1 MINVIFDMD
10 GTLIDSA
17 NAIVCAVNEIRT
29 DLNLEPLKRE
39 FILDT
44 INTPGQ
50 NYAKIFYGVDTYS
63 HTSFKEGYEKY
74 FIKHYDQSV
83 VLFDG
88 VLEVLEFCKKNDCY
102 LAIATNA
109 PQESL
114 VPILKKQNI
123 LSYFDKILGVSYGME
138 AKPDPMMLRLIA
150 DEAKYEKSIFIG
162 DSLKDRLCAK
172 NAKMDYIHI
181 SWQKETKDLD
191 EVNDKTTLIEKIQ
204 THMKG

>member
-17 NAIVCAVNEIRT
+17 KAIVCAVNEIRA
-29 DLNLEPLKRE
+29 DLNLEPLKRD

-88 VLEVLEFCKKNDCY
+88 VVEVLDFCKKNGCY

-123 LSYFDKILGVSYGME
+123 LSYFDKILGVSYGIE

-150 DEAKYEKSIFIG
+150 DEAKYNKSLFIG

-172 NAKMDYIHI
+172 NANVDYIHI
-181 SWQKETKDLD
+181 AWHKEVKEPD
-191 EVNDKTTLIEKIQ
+191 EANDKNTLIEKIQ

>member
-29 DLNLEPLKRE
+29 DLNLNPLDRN
-39 FILDT
+39 FILQT
-44 INTPGQ
+44 INTPNQ
-50 NYAKIFYGVDTYS
+50 NYAKILYGLDKYS

-74 FIKHYDQSV
+74 FLKHYDKSV

-88 VLEVLEFCKKNDCY
+88 VLEVLDFCKKNDCY

-114 VPILKKQNI
+114 VPILKKHNI
-123 LSYFDKILGVSYGME
+123 LSYFDKILGVSFGIE
-138 AKPDPMMLRLIA
+138 AKPDPMMLKLIT
-150 DEAKYEKSIFIG
+150 DEAKYKKSVFIG

-172 NAKMDYIHI
+172 NVNVDYIHI
-181 SWQKETKDLD
+181 SWQQKISQED
-191 EVNDKTTLIEKIQ
+191 EANDEKSLIAKIEQ
-204 THMKG
+204 IMKG